1 MTASDILITAVGWAA
16 TGPREIHGDGVP
28 YTDFRLAHTARRFD
42 GERWVDGRTVW
53 FTVKAFR
60 DLARNV
66 AESVHKGQPVVV
78 HGRLRTETWTG
89 PSGERTTNVLEAL
102 AVGHNLSWGTGT
114 FGRRVY
120 RSPEDAATEA
130 ATTPDAPAGA
140 PGAGEEP
147 YEDPFAV
154 AAPGGFDAF
163 VGALDEDLDEDGDE
177 DLAGELADGVP
188 EDPEAAPAG
197 VTRVAV

>member
-1 MTASDILITAVGWAA
+1 MNASDILITAVGWAA

-78 HGRLRTETWTG
+78 QGRLRTETWTG
-89 PSGERTTNVLEAL
+89 PTGERTTNVLEAI

-120 RSPEDAATEA
+120 RSPAEEATAEA
-130 ATTPDAPAGA
+130 GTGDPEGRDPVTGQ
-140 PGAGEEP
+140 EP

-154 AAPGGFDAF
+154 APPVDFEEVGQDPNGALEDDLDVDLEDDLEDMAAV
-163 VGALDEDLDEDGDE
+163 VGAG
-177 DLAGELADGVP
+177 GGV
-188 EDPEAAPAG
+188 A
-197 VTRVAV
+197 

>member
-1 MTASDILITAVGWAA
+1 MNASDILITAVGWAA

-78 HGRLRTETWTG
+78 QGRLRTETWTG
-89 PSGERTTNVLEAL
+89 PTGERTTNVLEAV

-120 RSPEDAATEA
+120 RSPAEDAAPEA
-130 ATTPDAPAGA
+130 GTGDSGRDPVTGQ
-140 PGAGEEP
+140 EP

-154 AAPGGFDAF
+154 APPEDFEELGEGPD
-163 VGALDEDLDEDGDE
+163 GDLEEDLDEAIAV
-177 DLAGELADGVP
+177 AGAVGV
-188 EDPEAAPAG
+188 AG
-197 VTRVAV
+197 